1 MSGYCFEIFNV
12 YDFLVKTNKAN
23 FLEFIRLEHA
33 QVMAIPLSGTVNHF
47 LKPENLWKNRYYD
60 VPCWDHS
67 RVVLSSH
74 GSKAYDY
81 TDSDG
86 KKIIVTSQDSDS
98 TYIHASFVNGFNEA
112 NKFICCQGPKEGTS
126 GDFWKMVSEHSCR
139 FIVSLTETDGE
150 DQVCYE
156 YWVKEED
163 YELAFGRYIVR
174 TLEIIEG
181 PSFTRTRLR
190 LTDVSSGTSR
200 EIYHFWYTRWPDY
213 GTPTNPAEVLNLIS
227 QVNQKREEM
236 RKTDC
241 QPGPIV
247 VHCSAGVGR
256 TGTFCTID
264 NALSQLRNRKTVSL
278 SQTVLK
284 IRGRRNSSVFL
295 PEQYEFCYKT
305 LRHALIREVKEK
317 NILLSDFAT

>member
-1 MSGYCFEIFNV
+1 MGNQTFKTFSIV
-12 YDFLVKTNKAN
+12 DFLKMTSQPDFSKLVAK
-23 FLEFIRLEHA
+23 EHA
-33 QVMAIPLSGTVNHF
+33 QVLAVQLPGTFACFSRH
-47 LKPENLWKNRYYD
+47 ENSSKNRHDD
-60 VPCWDHS
+60 VPCWDIS
-67 RVVLSSH
+67 RVILSPQS
-74 GSKAYDY
+74 ATYDDEDW
-81 TDSDG
+81 DSSN
-86 KKIIVTSQDSDS
+86 ITTRSAEISS
-98 TYIHASFVNGFNEA
+98 TYIHANLVDGFEEI
-112 NKFICCQGPKEGTS
+112 NKFICSQGPKKNSHE
-126 GDFWKMVSEHSCR
+126 DFWKMVSEQESCI
-139 FIVSLTETDGE
+139 IVSLTETDDE

-200 EIYHFWYTRWPDY
+200 EIYHFWYTHWPDY

-227 QVNQKREEM
+227 QVNKKREEM

-264 NALSQLRNRKTVSL
+264 NALSQLRKEQTVCL
-278 SQTVLK
+278 PQTVLK
-284 IRGRRNSSVFL
+284 LRKQRHSSVFL
-295 PEQYEFCYKT
+295 IGQYAFCYKVV
-305 LRHALIREVKEK
+305 RYALITDLIEK
-317 NILLSDFAT
+317 ILY